1 MYLSVCIS
9 VRVCDRVTSCVGVN
23 GSVWCVHVAWQPS
36 SFVSCNLDPLHRS
49 DCYGKSS
56 GGDGDGEWCTHSLI
70 DTLVHSLT
78 HPPTYSFTHSCTRA
92 LTHSLEIFCDRLGQ
106 EA

>member
-49 DCYGKSS
+49 DCYGESSS
-56 GGDGDGEWCTHSLI
+56 GDRDGEWCGQMWAARINRQPANARIHTQSYRH
-70 DTLVHSLT
+70 
-78 HPPTYSFTHSCTRA
+78 TR
-92 LTHSLEIFCDRLGQ
+92 I
-106 EA
+106 